1 MNIQARSN
9 NRDGMALRIIS
20 DRLLNAP
27 QRTKLIISISDG
39 QPKAMP
45 DYSGEKAYN
54 SLLQPLGKIRRLS
67 ENFMELKIHW
77 I

>member
-20 DRLLNAP
+20 DRFLNAP

-45 DYSGEKAYN
+45 DFQVKR
-54 SLLQPLGKIRRLS
+54 QRVI
-67 ENFMELKIHW
+67 
-77 I
+77 